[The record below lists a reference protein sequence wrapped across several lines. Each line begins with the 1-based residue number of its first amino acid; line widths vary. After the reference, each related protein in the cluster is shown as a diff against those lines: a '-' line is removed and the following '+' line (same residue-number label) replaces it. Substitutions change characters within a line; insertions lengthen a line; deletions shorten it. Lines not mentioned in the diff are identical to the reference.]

1 MRPVTEDAQS
11 RCRGADNDA
20 DAKVQ
25 TMTETTRRRFLQYGV
40 ATGTVLAI
48 PAARR
53 GIAAAVTDRRPR
65 LAGGLRKFR
74 EPLPLPGN
82 GIVVATPS
90 GANRY
95 SFIQREIQR
104 TLHPDLPPTPV

>member
-1 MRPVTEDAQS
+1 MIEA
-11 RCRGADNDA
+11 
-20 DAKVQ
+20 
-25 TMTETTRRRFLQYGV
+25 TRRQFLHYGM
-40 ATGTVLAI
+40 ATGAVLAV